1 MTNAPLLEIVYQLFG
16 LKAQQDKWQCFS
28 LLKSPAPPDNKVIVD
43 DDSVPD
49 VSLDARHLITSVPGV
64 DVVGAGVGACC
75 VEIHRQDIEGHGEE
89 PSNSHCLWEYGRE
102 VVYEAFANILEGS
115 KIGRK
120 ETTFLKSDQQRGSRL
135 MYNTFS

>member
-49 VSLDARHLITSVPGV
+49 VRLDARHLITSVPGV
-64 DVVGAGVGACC
+64 DVVGAGVGASC
-75 VEIHRQDIEGHGEE
+75 VEDHGEE
-89 PSNSHCLWEYGRE
+89 SWGHRDEPCKQSLSL
-102 VVYEAFANILEGS
+102 
-115 KIGRK
+115 
-120 ETTFLKSDQQRGSRL
+120 
-135 MYNTFS
+135 